1 MPISGYQSVS
11 LVTAKLLVLQ
21 HVIASH
27 SKINI
32 HGFLQCWR
40 EYFGHFLMAHT
51 LYRIL
56 QVTARFEIAYRKIR
70 AWVNTT
76 LALSALSAYQLTL
89 LASTASAVSATR
101 WGPDSN
107 RPMRWAFFWKLA
119 LTHTP
124 GPIQPMRRDPN
135 PNRPTRRGPGPN
147 RPTGRAIFLKLAGQG
162 PCRPA
167 DRADVVFTHARKI

>member
-1 MPISGYQSVS
+1 
-11 LVTAKLLVLQ
+11 
-21 HVIASH
+21 
-27 SKINI
+27 
-32 HGFLQCWR
+32 
-40 EYFGHFLMAHT
+40 MAHT

-107 RPMRWAFFWKLA
+107 RPMRWAFF
-119 LTHTP
+119 
-124 GPIQPMRRDPN
+124 
-135 PNRPTRRGPGPN
+135 
-147 RPTGRAIFLKLAGQG
+147 
-162 PCRPA
+162 
-167 DRADVVFTHARKI
+167 